1 MAVINA
7 KAVSVMERPT
17 DISPDSRQ
25 SSTGELQFGDSGLF
39 ARCDGKGLLIQ
50 NGLFES
56 PMFGFLSV
64 LAPIQPEIPAPN
76 SETCCISDS
85 NIPNFNATLRDSFW
99 TPLEDTGQAFMFR
112 AEYSLAISCWQKLVE
127 DGFQMFAVIEDGNRQ
142 HRVQE
147 GSFLSVDYRGTEVQ
161 AGSSIT
167 FDRVLLANG
176 GGASIVGAPTISGA
190 SVVAEVVI
198 ATEKGPKLEIQ
209 RLRKRKNSRRHT
221 GHRQKYTRVKVTS
234 ITVPGLAVVEK

>member
-1 MAVINA
+1 M
-7 KAVSVMERPT
+7 
-17 DISPDSRQ
+17 
-25 SSTGELQFGDSGLF
+25 F
-39 ARCDGKGLLIQ
+39 A
-50 NGLFES
+50 
-56 PMFGFLSV
+56 FLGV
-64 LAPIQPEIPAPN
+64 PVGIQPEIPAPK

-99 TPLEDTGQAFMFR
+99 TPLGTTGQAFMFR
-112 AEYSLAISCWQKLVE
+112 AEYSLAIFCWQQLVE

-147 GSFLSVDYRGTEVQ
+147 GSFLSVDYRGTEVE

-234 ITVPGLAVVEK
+234 ITIPGLAVAEK